1 MLHEAD
7 RVVATHDLKGMF
19 QGGTIRQGTT
29 GVIIGHCGHDLPTYR
44 VRFTIR
50 PGRTAVVGEI
60 TEDDI
65 SKS

>member
-7 RVVATHDLKGMF
+7 RVVATHDIKGMSH
-19 QGGTIRQGTT
+19 GATIPQGTV
-29 GVIIGHCGHDLPTYR
+29 GVVIGHCGNDLPTYR

-50 PGRTAVVGEI
+50 PDRTAVVGDI
-60 TEDDI
+60 TEYDI